1 MIIVTGVK
9 GQLGYDVVKELN
21 KRNIPCKGIDIEDLD
36 ITDGN
41 AVMSYITSENP
52 EAVIHCA
59 AYTAVDKAED
69 DVEKCTA
76 VNVNG
81 TENIALACKKI
92 GAKMMYFST
101 DYVFPGGGEKE
112 YEIGDEKAPQ
122 SVYGRTKLEGEY
134 KVIENVDKHFIV
146 RISWVFGVNGNNF
159 VRTMLRLSE
168 TKTEL
173 NVVCDQIGSPTYTA
187 DLAPLVCDMIVT
199 EKYGIYHATNEGFCS
214 WAEFARA
221 IFEIAGKTVKVNSVA
236 SSEYPV
242 KAKRPLNSR
251 LSKRELDM
259 AGFGRLPKW
268 KDALKRYLAELN
280 LK

>member
-1 MIIVTGVK
+1 
-9 GQLGYDVVKELN
+9 
-21 KRNIPCKGIDIEDLD
+21 
-36 ITDGN
+36 
-41 AVMSYITSENP
+41 
-52 EAVIHCA
+52 
-59 AYTAVDKAED
+59 
-69 DVEKCTA
+69 
-76 VNVNG
+76 
-81 TENIALACKKI
+81 
-92 GAKMMYFST
+92 
-101 DYVFPGGGEKE
+101 
-112 YEIGDEKAPQ
+112 
-122 SVYGRTKLEGEY
+122 
-134 KVIENVDKHFIV
+134 
-146 RISWVFGVNGNNF
+146 
-159 VRTMLRLSE
+159 MLRLSE